1 MALEIERKF
10 LLASDT
16 WRDAVERSVPMKQAY
31 LGGDGVSVRV
41 RLAGERALINLKQVR
56 LGMQREEFEYP
67 VPLDDGLRLFAL
79 AGGGQLEKTRHYL
92 HHGGLLWEIDEFSGR
107 NQGLVVAEVEL
118 ESVDQAV
125 SLPPWAGSE
134 VTDVERY
141 YNISLATRPFET
153 WSDSERDA
161 HHE

>member
-1 MALEIERKF
+1 
-10 LLASDT
+10 
-16 WRDAVERSVPMKQAY
+16 MKQAY

-41 RLAGERALINLKQVR
+41 RLAGERALLNIKQVR